1 MQTVAHVSISTMLDL
16 SHKKIVVTGGS
27 GFLGSHV
34 LAHLRKQGATQIFVP
49 RSKEYDLREKEV
61 CKKLVAG
68 QDLLIHIAAHVGGI
82 GLNKE
87 HPGQLFYDN
96 ASMGI
101 HLLEEARQ
109 AGVAKMLIVGT
120 ACSYPKYCP
129 VPFSE
134 ENLWE
139 GYPDEVTGVY
149 GLAKKMLLVQAQ
161 AYRQEYGFN
170 AIYLLPVN
178 LYGPGDNFDLKSSH
192 VIPALIKRFV
202 EARESGASEV
212 VVWGTGKPT
221 REFLYVE
228 DAAEAIILSSE
239 KYNGADPVNLG
250 SGSEISIRELAEGI
264 KKLGGYR
271 GEIVLGKTK
280 PDGQPRRRLDGT
292 RAKNEFGFKSRTS
305 FEIGLKK
312 TVEWFA
318 RQKRE
323 LFKGF
328 DGEGGVKVDVGEE
341 FNVGEFQGLK

>member
-170 AIYLLPVN
+170 AIYLILVN
-178 LYGPGDNFDLKSSH
+178 LFGPGDNFDALHGH
-192 VIPALIKRFV
+192 VIPSLIMRMIEAKEKR
-202 EARESGASEV
+202 ARQF
-212 VVWGTGKPT
+212 VVWGTGTAT
-221 REFLYVE
+221 REFIYVD
-228 DAAEAIILSSE
+228 DAAAAIVAAAQN
-239 KYNGADPVNLG
+239 YDGGDPVNIG
-250 SGSEISIRELAEGI
+250 TGREISIKDMVHTL
-264 KKLGGYR
+264 KKVIGYT
-271 GEIVLGKTK
+271 GEIVWDVTK
-280 PDGQPRRRLDGT
+280 PDGQPRRVVDT
-292 RAKNEFGFKSRTS
+292 SRAKQYFGFEATTS
-305 FEIGLKK
+305 LEEGLKK
-312 TVEWFA
+312 TIAWY
-318 RQKRE
+318 
-323 LFKGF
+323 
-328 DGEGGVKVDVGEE
+328 
-341 FNVGEFQGLK
+341 LKNIK